1 MKKEKVNN
9 KKTIFDDIPE
19 DDLSKELSSEEIEKE
34 KRRKKVAFKKA
45 NRVMDRIFGFML
57 AIVFAVGIGGL
68 SLVYMLEKG
77 PSPALNDKF
86 IHSMLETRR
95 FDFIADLF
103 LTSEEVMK
111 YSDTSEAEEQLVS
124 SVIDTSLFQ
133 TDTELV
139 VDSNGADKYGL
150 VDDDGDGIIYNVFTY
165 HGSTCYM
172 IVVLDPSRVFVG
184 VTNPNSGGGLVLDDL
199 VAKYGARGGIN
210 AGIFEDTNG
219 SGNGWPPIGIT
230 ISQGE
235 TFNDNESGCLAGIS
249 EDGILYVGYLS
260 YADCVNTGIR
270 DAVSFD
276 PILILNGEIVDAS
289 LLEGG
294 ISSRTCIGQRAD
306 KAIVML
312 VVDGRQAYS
321 IGISQL
327 DAAEIM
333 FNYGCINALNMDG
346 GNSSSMYLDG
356 ELKNHPSNPAGGTR
370 YLPDAWLFK

>member
-1 MKKEKVNN
+1 MKKN
-9 KKTIFDDIPE
+9 KETKNTIFDDMPE
-19 DDLSKELSSEEIEKE
+19 TVVDPEKEKAAAEEE
-34 KRRKKVAFKKA
+34 KRRKKIALKKA
-45 NRVMDRIFGFML
+45 NRVMDRIFGILLVIAFV
-57 AIVFAVGIGGL
+57 IGIGGL
-68 SLVYMLEKG
+68 SLVYLLEKG
-77 PSPALNDKF
+77 PSEALNDKF

-95 FDFIADLF
+95 FDFMANLF
-103 LTSEEVMK
+103 LTTDETAAYEDSTEAVAALSEV
-111 YSDTSEAEEQLVS
+111 QV
-124 SVIDTSLFQ
+124 DTSLF
-133 TDTELV
+133 TDDTENT
-139 VDSNGADKYGL
+139 VDESGADAYGL
-150 VDDDGDGIIYNVFTY
+150 VDDDGDGIIYNEFTY

-184 VTNPNSGGGLVLDDL
+184 VTNPDSGGGMVLDDL
-199 VAKYGARGGIN
+199 VAKYDARGGIN

-235 TFNDNESGCLAGIS
+235 TYNDSESGCLAGIS

-260 YADCVNTGIR
+260 YEDCINTGIR

-276 PILILNGEIVDAS
+276 PLLILNGEIVDS
-289 LLEGG
+289 SMLEGG

-321 IGISQL
+321 IGISQA

-333 FNYGCINALNMDG
+333 YNYGCINALNMDG
-346 GNSSSMYLDG
+346 GNSSSMYMDG
-356 ELKNHPSNPAGGTR
+356 DLINHPSNPAGGTR